1 MRDHAP
7 FTSARDAHDAPGA
20 AAAPQRERTCGHRA
34 GATRSFS
41 RLPFTPED
49 TGDKI
54 SRAPV
59 SSGVLRATA
68 SSTVPTCT
76 TKTKGVPCGTR
87 TRPFLRHASYRG
99 HCKSDTDV
107 PPRKTGLGLRRR
119 QWTPT
124 LVFCSVCCHVWPAC
138 HRSCRV
144 RVLGM
149 SARTRMWVHARR
161 GPRGVHPHAPLFQP
175 TYTHIYML
183 LLLIHT

>member
-1 MRDHAP
+1 MLWHVR
-7 FTSARDAHDAPGA
+7 
-20 AAAPQRERTCGHRA
+20 
-34 GATRSFS
+34 
-41 RLPFTPED
+41 
-49 TGDKI
+49 
-54 SRAPV
+54 
-59 SSGVLRATA
+59 
-68 SSTVPTCT
+68 
-76 TKTKGVPCGTR
+76 
-87 TRPFLRHASYRG
+87 
-99 HCKSDTDV
+99 CKSDSDA